1 MAGCAHDH
9 EFAGASP
16 TYKRA
21 LYAVIGI
28 NLALAIGETA
38 AGAAAGSMALLADAL
53 DFWADSATY
62 AISLWAI
69 GHSVRTRATVAMVKG
84 ISLALMAAAVLS
96 LSIWRAFDGTPPHAE
111 IMQGTAIAAFLANA
125 LSVLILVRW
134 KDGDANVRSVWL
146 CSRNDMI
153 GNVAVLIAGIAVF
166 YTNSAAPDLVAAFL
180 MAGLFLR
187 SSIQII
193 TQARGELAGIAAP
206 HSHAC

>member
-21 LYAVIGI
+21 LYAVIAI
-28 NLALAIGETA
+28 NLVLAVGETA

-69 GHSVRTRATVAMVKG
+69 GHTARTRANVAMAKG
-84 ISLALMAAAVLS
+84 ISLAVMAAAVLS
-96 LSIWRAFDGTPPHAE
+96 LSIWRAFDGTPPQAE
-111 IMQGTAIAAFLANA
+111 IMQGTAVAAFMANA
-125 LSVLILVRW
+125 ISVLILVKW

-153 GNVAVLIAGIAVF
+153 GNVAVLMAGIAVF
-166 YTNSAAPDLVAAFL
+166 YTNSAAPDLIAAVL

-187 SSIQII
+187 SSLQII
-193 TQARGELAGIAAP
+193 TQARGELAGVAAE
-206 HSHAC
+206 HGHAH